1 MHQGEAT
8 DSSKIP
14 GDRGAGRVH
23 GWLAGIQRLS
33 LLMIRLR
40 RPAAAGGIEG
50 WTQLGP
56 AWSSGRQD
64 DIVCTLVDSG
74 TALLLRAYQ
83 AARGQGGRWLPLPLP
98 LLNGEGKVAEA
109 VSAPQPPPLAVLR
122 YTQR

>member
-1 MHQGEAT
+1 M
-8 DSSKIP
+8 
-14 GDRGAGRVH
+14 
-23 GWLAGIQRLS
+23 
-33 LLMIRLR
+33 
-40 RPAAAGGIEG
+40 
-50 WTQLGP
+50 
-56 AWSSGRQD
+56 
-64 DIVCTLVDSG
+64 CTLVDSG